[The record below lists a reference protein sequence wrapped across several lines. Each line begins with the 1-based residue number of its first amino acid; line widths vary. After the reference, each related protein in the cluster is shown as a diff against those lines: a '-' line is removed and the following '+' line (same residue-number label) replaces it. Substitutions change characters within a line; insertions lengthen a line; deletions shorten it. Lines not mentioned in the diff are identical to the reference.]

1 MSKGL
6 CWKDDKEVLED
17 VENLI
22 QPIINYEQLVTQ
34 FIREKY
40 SLDEELALNRQR
52 YIKTVEFQE
61 YFDYCEDCKRRAKE
75 IINELETQVNNMN

>member
-1 MSKGL
+1 MIKGL
-6 CWKDDKEVLED
+6 CWEDGKETVKDVG
-17 VENLI
+17 NLI

-52 YIKTVEFQE
+52 EVKIIEFEE
-61 YFDYCEDCKRRAKE
+61 YNNYCEDCKRRAKTLLN
-75 IINELETQVNNMN
+75 II